1 MEAIIMSEARLE
13 YKERLFFRSA
23 AKHWDEAFPIGNGR
37 LGAMIFG
44 GPCSERLQL
53 NEDSLWYGGPRDR
66 HNPDALAHLPEIR
79 RLIFEGKLKEA
90 ESLAS
95 LALTA
100 IPESQRHYVPLG
112 DLFLHFQTLDDN
124 QVIDYERE
132 LNLSEAVV
140 SISFK
145 AGKVH
150 YRRKIFASYPDGAI
164 VIRLTADTPGQISFT
179 ARMGRER
186 FRYVDGI
193 RTEEGNSIMMSG
205 NSGGG
210 VNYCGVLMCKP
221 EGGQMRTIGE
231 HLVVTNADAVTLVI
245 SAATDFREPDPE
257 SAAFA
262 NAKRAASRAYTDLL
276 TAHIEDY
283 YKLFERTS
291 LRLDAAFNAVEQDTS
306 KRLERMKAGTEDP
319 GLLALYFQYGRY
331 LLIASSRP
339 GSLPANLQG
348 IWNKDMLPAWDS
360 KFTININA
368 QMNYWPAEICNLP
381 ECHEPLFEL
390 IERMIPNGR
399 RTAQVMY
406 GCGGSSAH
414 HNTDIW
420 ADTAPQDLYLP
431 STYWPLGLA
440 WLCLHLWEHYLFE
453 RNEAFLKRAYPMMK
467 EAAAF
472 LVDYMVELPSGELV
486 TCPSVSPENTYRL
499 PNGETGVLCY
509 GPSMDSQIARELFL
523 ACLAAGEQLG
533 ADKDFLTTIKL
544 TMDKLPQPQIGRH
557 GQIQE
562 WIEDY
567 EEVEPGHRH
576 ISHLFALHPG
586 TQITPEKTPS
596 LSAAAR
602 RTLERRL
609 ANGGGHTGW
618 SRAWI
623 VNFWARLGDAE
634 EAYENV
640 TALLTHSTLPNLL
653 DNHPPFQIDGNF
665 GGTAGIAEMLL
676 QSHADA
682 IHLLPA
688 LPKAWSNGEVTGL
701 RARGAVTVDM
711 AWKDGQ
717 LQHAVLKPDYKGVY
731 RIRCNLPIQLWI
743 EGEIYEPTQL
753 DESTYSFETEAV
765 TAVRVLA
772 KPESNH
778 AN

>member
-1 MEAIIMSEARLE
+1 MSEARLE
-13 YKERLFFRSA
+13 YKERLFFRSP

-44 GPCSERLQL
+44 GACSERLQL

-100 IPESQRHYVPLG
+100 IPETQRHYVPLG

-132 LNLSEAVV
+132 LDLSEAVV

-145 AGKVH
+145 AGEVH

-186 FRYVDGI
+186 FRYVDHI
-193 RTEEGNSIMMSG
+193 RTEEGNSIIMSG

-245 SAATDFREPDPE
+245 SAATDFRESDPE

-262 NAKRAASRAYTDLL
+262 NAKRAASRTYIDLL

-283 YKLFERTS
+283 NKLFQRTS
-291 LRLDAAFNAVEQDTS
+291 LRLDPAFKAVEQDTS
-306 KRLERMKAGTEDP
+306 KRLERMKAGAEDP
-319 GLLALYFQYGRY
+319 ALLALYFQYGRY

-368 QMNYWPAEICNLP
+368 QMNYWPAEICNLS

-406 GCGGSSAH
+406 GCGGSAAH

-440 WLCLHLWEHYLFE
+440 WLCLHLWEHYQFE

-472 LVDYMVELPSGELV
+472 LVDYMVELPSGVLV

-523 ACLAAGEQLG
+523 ACLAAGEQLET
-533 ADKDFLTTIKL
+533 DMDFLTTLKL

-586 TQITPEKTPS
+586 TQITPEKTPN

-609 ANGGGHTGW
+609 SNGGGHTGW

-701 RARGAVTVDM
+701 RARGAVTVDIT
-711 AWKDGQ
+711 WKDGQ
-717 LQHAVLKPDYKGVY
+717 LQHADLKPDYKGVY
-731 RIRCNLPIQLWI
+731 RIRCNLPIQLWM

-753 DESTYSFETEAV
+753 DASTYSFEAEAG
-765 TAVRVLA
+765 TAVQVLA
-772 KPESNH
+772 KAESKP

>member
-1 MEAIIMSEARLE
+1 MSEARLE
-13 YKERLFFRSA
+13 YKERLFFRSP

-66 HNPDALAHLPEIR
+66 HNPNALVHLPEIR
-79 RLIFEGKLKEA
+79 SLIFEGKLKEA

-100 IPESQRHYVPLG
+100 IPETQRHYVPLG

-132 LNLSEAVV
+132 LDLSEAVV

-186 FRYVDGI
+186 FRYVDHI

-221 EGGQMRTIGE
+221 EGGQVRTIGE

-245 SAATDFREPDPE
+245 SAATDFRESDPE
-257 SAAFA
+257 SASFA

-283 YKLFERTS
+283 CKLFERTS
-291 LRLDAAFNAVEQDTS
+291 LRLDAAFKAVEQDTS
-306 KRLERMKAGTEDP
+306 KRLERMKAGAEDP

-406 GCGGSSAH
+406 GCGGSAAH

-440 WLCLHLWEHYLFE
+440 WLCLHLWEHYQFE

-472 LVDYMVELPSGELV
+472 LVGYMVELPSGELV

-523 ACLAAGEQLG
+523 ACLAAGEQLET
-533 ADKDFLTTIKL
+533 DMDFLTTLKL

-688 LPKAWSNGEVTGL
+688 PLMHGPMVK
-701 RARGAVTVDM
+701 
-711 AWKDGQ
+711 
-717 LQHAVLKPDYKGVY
+717 
-731 RIRCNLPIQLWI
+731 
-743 EGEIYEPTQL
+743 
-753 DESTYSFETEAV
+753 
-765 TAVRVLA
+765 
-772 KPESNH
+772 
-778 AN
+778 

>member
-1 MEAIIMSEARLE
+1 MSEARLE
-13 YKERLFFRSA
+13 YKERLFFRSP

-66 HNPDALAHLPEIR
+66 HNPDALVHLPEIR
-79 RLIFEGKLKEA
+79 HLIFEGKLKEA

-100 IPESQRHYVPLG
+100 IPETQRHYVPLG

-124 QVIDYERE
+124 QVINYERE
-132 LNLSEAVV
+132 LDLSEAVV

-186 FRYVDGI
+186 FRYVDHI
-193 RTEEGNSIMMSG
+193 RTEEGNSIIMSG

-245 SAATDFREPDPE
+245 SAATDFRESDPE
-257 SAAFA
+257 SASFA
-262 NAKRAASRAYTDLL
+262 NAKRAASRTYIDLL

-283 YKLFERTS
+283 CKLFQRTS
-291 LRLDAAFNAVEQDTS
+291 LRLDAAFKAVEQDTS
-306 KRLERMKAGTEDP
+306 KRLERMKAGAEDP
-319 GLLALYFQYGRY
+319 ELLALYFQYGRY

-368 QMNYWPAEICNLP
+368 QMNYWPAEICNLS

-406 GCGGSSAH
+406 GCGGSAAH

-440 WLCLHLWEHYLFE
+440 WLCLHLWEHYQFE

-472 LVDYMVELPSGELV
+472 LVGYMVELPSGVLV

-523 ACLAAGEQLG
+523 ACLAAGEQLET
-533 ADKDFLTTIKL
+533 DMDFLTTLKL

-688 LPKAWSNGEVTGL
+688 LPNAWSNGEVTGL

-717 LQHAVLKPDYKGVY
+717 LQHADLKPDYKGVY

-753 DESTYSFETEAV
+753 DASTYSFEAEAG
-765 TAVRVLA
+765 TAVHVLA
-772 KPESNH
+772 KAESKP

>member
-1 MEAIIMSEARLE
+1 MSEARLE

-100 IPESQRHYVPLG
+100 IPETQRHYVPLG

-276 TAHIEDY
+276 SAHIEDY
-283 YKLFERTS
+283 CKLFERTS

-440 WLCLHLWEHYLFE
+440 WLCLHLWEHYQFE

-533 ADKDFLTTIKL
+533 TDKDFLTTIKL

-753 DESTYSFETEAV
+753 DASTYSFETEAG

>member
-1 MEAIIMSEARLE
+1 MSESRLE
-13 YKERLFFRSA
+13 HKERLFFHSP
-23 AKHWDEAFPIGNGR
+23 AKQWEEALPIGNGR
-37 LGAMIFG
+37 LGAMVFG

-66 HNPDALAHLPEIR
+66 HNPDALEHLPEIR

-100 IPESQRHYVPLG
+100 IPETQRHYVPLG
-112 DLFLHFQTLDDN
+112 DLFLHFSTLDDN

-132 LNLSEAVV
+132 LDISEAVV

-164 VIRLTADTPGQISFT
+164 VIRLMADTPGQISFT

-186 FRYVDGI
+186 FRYVDHI
-193 RTEEGNSIMMSG
+193 RTEDGNSIVMSG

-231 HLVVTNADAVTLVI
+231 HLVVTNADAATLVI
-245 SAATDFREPDPE
+245 TAATDFRESDPQ
-257 SAAFA
+257 SAACA
-262 NAKRAASRAYTDLL
+262 NAKRAASRTYIDLL

-283 YKLFERTS
+283 CKLFERTS
-291 LRLDAAFNAVEQDTS
+291 LRLNAVFNPVEQDTS
-306 KRLERMKAGTEDP
+306 TRLERMKAGAEDP

-368 QMNYWPAEICNLP
+368 QMNYWPVEICNLP

-399 RTAQVMY
+399 RTAQFMY
-406 GCGGSSAH
+406 GCGGSTAH

-440 WLCLHLWEHYLFE
+440 WLCLHLWEHYLFG
-453 RNEAFLKRAYPMMK
+453 RNEAFLKRVYPIMK
-467 EAAAF
+467 EAATF
-472 LVDYMVELPSGELV
+472 LVDYMVEIPSGVLV

-499 PNGETGVLCY
+499 PSGETGVLCY

-523 ACLAAGEQLG
+523 ACLAAGEQLET
-533 ADKDFLTTIKL
+533 DMDFLTTLKL
-544 TMDKLPQPQIGRH
+544 TIDKLPQPQIGRH

-609 ANGGGHTGW
+609 VNGGGHTGW

-676 QSHADA
+676 QSHAEA
-682 IHLLPA
+682 IHLLPS
-688 LPKAWSNGEVTGL
+688 LPNSWSIGEVTGL

-717 LQHAVLKPDYKGVY
+717 LQRAVLKPDYKGVY

-753 DESTYSFETEAV
+753 DASTYLFEVEAG
-765 TAVRVLA
+765 TAVHVLA
-772 KPESNH
+772 NL
-778 AN
+778 

>member
-1 MEAIIMSEARLE
+1 MSEARLE
-13 YKERLFFRSA
+13 YKERLFFRSP

-66 HNPDALAHLPEIR
+66 HNPDALVHLPEIR

-100 IPESQRHYVPLG
+100 IPETQRHYVPLG

-132 LNLSEAVV
+132 LDLSEAVV
-140 SISFK
+140 NISFK

-150 YRRKIFASYPDGAI
+150 YRRKIFASYPDGVI

-186 FRYVDGI
+186 FRYVDHI
-193 RTEEGNSIMMSG
+193 RTEEGNSIIMSG

-245 SAATDFREPDPE
+245 SAATDFRESDPE
-257 SAAFA
+257 SASFA
-262 NAKRAASRAYTDLL
+262 NAKRAASRTYIDLL

-283 YKLFERTS
+283 CKLFQRTS
-291 LRLDAAFNAVEQDTS
+291 LRLDTAFKAVEQDTS
-306 KRLERMKAGTEDP
+306 KRLERMKAGAEDSE
-319 GLLALYFQYGRY
+319 LLALYFQYGRY

-368 QMNYWPAEICNLP
+368 QMNYWPAEICNLS

-406 GCGGSSAH
+406 GCGGSAAH

-440 WLCLHLWEHYLFE
+440 WLCLHLWEHYQFE

-472 LVDYMVELPSGELV
+472 LVDYMVELPSGVLV

-499 PNGETGVLCY
+499 PKGETGVLCY

-523 ACLAAGEQLG
+523 ACLAAGEQLET
-533 ADKDFLTTIKL
+533 DMDFLTTLKL

-717 LQHAVLKPDYKGVY
+717 LQHADLKPDYKGVY

-753 DESTYSFETEAV
+753 DASTYSFEAEAG
-765 TAVRVLA
+765 TAVHVLA
-772 KPESNH
+772 KSESKPVN
-778 AN
+778 

>member
-1 MEAIIMSEARLE
+1 MSEARLE
-13 YKERLFFRSA
+13 YKERLFFRSP

-66 HNPDALAHLPEIR
+66 HNPDALVHLPEIR

-100 IPESQRHYVPLG
+100 IPETQRHYVPLG

-132 LNLSEAVV
+132 LDLSEAVV

-150 YRRKIFASYPDGAI
+150 YRRKIFASYPDGVI

-186 FRYVDGI
+186 FRYVDHI
-193 RTEEGNSIMMSG
+193 RTEEGNSIIMSG

-245 SAATDFREPDPE
+245 SAATDFRESDPE
-257 SAAFA
+257 SASFA
-262 NAKRAASRAYTDLL
+262 NAKRAASRTYIDLL

-283 YKLFERTS
+283 CKLFQRTS
-291 LRLDAAFNAVEQDTS
+291 LRLDAAFKAVEQDTS
-306 KRLERMKAGTEDP
+306 KRLERMKAGAEDP
-319 GLLALYFQYGRY
+319 ELLALYFQYGRY

-368 QMNYWPAEICNLP
+368 QMNYWPAEICNLS

-399 RTAQVMY
+399 RTTQVMY
-406 GCGGSSAH
+406 GCGGSAAH

-440 WLCLHLWEHYLFE
+440 WLCLHLWEHYQFE

-472 LVDYMVELPSGELV
+472 LVDYMVELPSGVLV

-523 ACLAAGEQLG
+523 ACLAAGEELET
-533 ADKDFLTTIKL
+533 DMDFLTTLKL

-701 RARGAVTVDM
+701 RARGAVTVDIT
-711 AWKDGQ
+711 WKDGQ
-717 LQHAVLKPDYKGVY
+717 LQHADLKPDYKGVY

-753 DESTYSFETEAV
+753 DASTYSFEAEAG
-765 TAVRVLA
+765 TAVHVLA
-772 KPESNH
+772 K
-778 AN
+778 

>member
-1 MEAIIMSEARLE
+1 MSEARLE
-13 YKERLFFRSA
+13 YKERLFFRSP

-53 NEDSLWYGGPRDR
+53 NEDSLWYGGSRDR

-100 IPESQRHYVPLG
+100 IPETQRHYVPLG

-132 LNLSEAVV
+132 LDLSEAVV

-186 FRYVDGI
+186 FRYVDHI
-193 RTEEGNSIMMSG
+193 RTEEGNSIIMSG

-245 SAATDFREPDPE
+245 SAATDFRESDPE
-257 SAAFA
+257 SASFA
-262 NAKRAASRAYTDLL
+262 NAKRAASRTYIDLL

-283 YKLFERTS
+283 CKLFQRTS
-291 LRLDAAFNAVEQDTS
+291 LRLDAAFKAVEQDTS
-306 KRLERMKAGTEDP
+306 KRLERMKAGADDP
-319 GLLALYFQYGRY
+319 ELLALYFQYGRY

-368 QMNYWPAEICNLP
+368 QMNYWPAEICNLS

-406 GCGGSSAH
+406 GCSGSAAH

-440 WLCLHLWEHYLFE
+440 WLCLHLWEHYQFE

-472 LVDYMVELPSGELV
+472 LVDYMVELPSGVLV

-523 ACLAAGEQLG
+523 ACLAAGEQLET
-533 ADKDFLTTIKL
+533 DMDFLTTLKL

-717 LQHAVLKPDYKGVY
+717 LQHADLKPDYKGVY

-753 DESTYSFETEAV
+753 DASTYSFEAEAG
-765 TAVRVLA
+765 TAVHVLA
-772 KPESNH
+772 KAESKP

>member
-1 MEAIIMSEARLE
+1 MSEARLE
-13 YKERLFFRSA
+13 YKERLFFRSP

-66 HNPDALAHLPEIR
+66 HNPDALVHLPEIR

-100 IPESQRHYVPLG
+100 IPETQRHYVPLG

-132 LNLSEAVV
+132 LDLSEAVV

-186 FRYVDGI
+186 FRYVDHI

-245 SAATDFREPDPE
+245 SAATDFRESDPE
-257 SAAFA
+257 SASFA
-262 NAKRAASRAYTDLL
+262 NAKRAVSRTYIDLL

-283 YKLFERTS
+283 CKLFERTS
-291 LRLDAAFNAVEQDTS
+291 LRLDAAFKAVEQDTS
-306 KRLERMKAGTEDP
+306 KRLERMKAGAEDP
-319 GLLALYFQYGRY
+319 ELLALYFQYGRY

-348 IWNKDMLPAWDS
+348 IWNKDLLPAWDS

-368 QMNYWPAEICNLP
+368 QMNYWPAEICNLS

-406 GCGGSSAH
+406 GCGGSAAH

-440 WLCLHLWEHYLFE
+440 WLCLHLWEHYQFE
-453 RNEAFLKRAYPMMK
+453 RNETFLKRAYPMMK

-472 LVDYMVELPSGELV
+472 LVDYMVELPSGVLV

-523 ACLAAGEQLG
+523 ACLAAGEQLET
-533 ADKDFLTTIKL
+533 DMDFLTTLKL
-544 TMDKLPQPQIGRH
+544 TLDKLPQPQIGRQ

-688 LPKAWSNGEVTGL
+688 LPNAWSNGEVTGL
-701 RARGAVTVDM
+701 RARGAVTVDI

-717 LQHAVLKPDYKGVY
+717 LQHADLKPDYKGVY

-743 EGEIYEPTQL
+743 EGEIYESTQL
-753 DESTYSFETEAV
+753 DASTYSFEAEAG
-765 TAVRVLA
+765 TAVHVLA
-772 KPESNH
+772 KAESKP